1 MWAQLSS
8 IRVKEGRGDAVL
20 RAMEELR
27 TFEQADSGLLRTI
40 VMADQKD
47 PAHVFVLV
55 VFESEEK
62 ARARETDPRREEG
75 VQALRKELTE
85 VVAGAPEY
93 TDLTVL
99 ADLVT

>member
-8 IRVKEGRGDAVL
+8 IRVKEGQVDAVG
-20 RAMEELR
+20 RAMEQLR
-27 TFEQADSGLLRTI
+27 TFEQPDSGLLRTL
-40 VMADQKD
+40 VMQDQKD
-47 PAHVFVLV
+47 PSHVFVLV

-62 ARARETDPRREEG
+62 ARAREADPRREEG
-75 VQALRKELTE
+75 IQALRHALAD
-85 VVAGAPEY
+85 VLAAAPDY

>member
-8 IRVKEGRGDAVL
+8 VRVKEGKADVVGK
-20 RAMEELR
+20 AMEQLR
-27 TFEQADSGLLRTI
+27 TFEQPESGLLRTI
-40 VMADQKD
+40 VMQDQKD

-75 VQALRKELTE
+75 LQALRTDLAEALE
-85 VVAGAPEY
+85 GAPEY
-93 TDLTVL
+93 TDLSVI
-99 ADLVT
+99 ADLVP